1 MDSRIGQRTP
11 QLSSSAVSRRIRQ
24 RGRLGHVSR
33 CKAGRPPREEQ
44 GLLVVPKWQPQV
56 SPFSRSCGNSVNVII
71 GVMLAVLL
79 CCFAI
84 AVFVASRG
92 SGIGEDVQR
101 FAFVASWF
109 FGGIS
114 VILGIAVADDGFT
127 TPQRRAERDLRF
139 ALERTD
145 RGR

>member
-1 MDSRIGQRTP
+1 
-11 QLSSSAVSRRIRQ
+11 
-24 RGRLGHVSR
+24 
-33 CKAGRPPREEQ
+33 
-44 GLLVVPKWQPQV
+44 
-56 SPFSRSCGNSVNVII
+56 
-71 GVMLAVLL
+71 MLALLL
-79 CCFAI
+79 CCLAT
-84 AVFVASRG
+84 AVFLASRG

-127 TPQRRAERDLRF
+127 TPQRRAESDLRF